1 MSGVLALLRR
11 SSPLRRPSK
20 DHYPSKAALDNLRQ
34 LEFCDDTSRTPK
46 PLPERL
52 GPDALATSSSLSHD
66 FRDRQHFQNP
76 ARPTLSV

>member
-20 DHYPSKAALDNLRQ
+20 DHYPSKASLDNLSQ

-52 GPDALATSSSLSHD
+52 GPDAIAKPQALSS
-66 FRDRQHFQNP
+66 
-76 ARPTLSV
+76 